1 MSPQPGKAPNRV
13 SARRQRRYPRYRSE
27 FPVTVTLFSGQHH
40 ERLDA
45 HCRDL
50 SQGGIGVL
58 IAADL
63 TVGEVASLT
72 FSLPNLPDSWN
83 VRAVIRCRR
92 GYQYGFEFLSLSQQQ
107 SKALTGYFPALERS
121 DSDFEKQSTAQDARD
136 TKHHVT

>member
-1 MSPQPGKAPNRV
+1 MSAQPGKAANR
-13 SARRQRRYPRYRSE
+13 SPQRRLRRYPRYRSE
-27 FPVTVTLFSGQHH
+27 FPVTVTLFSGNHH

-63 TVGEVASLT
+63 AVGDVASLA
-72 FSLPNLPDSWN
+72 FSLPNMPDPWA
-83 VRAVIRCRR
+83 VRAVLRCRR

-107 SKALTGYFPALERS
+107 SNALAGYIPSLERS
-121 DSDFEKQSTAQDARD
+121 DSDFEKKSSPQ
-136 TKHHVT
+136 

>member
-1 MSPQPGKAPNRV
+1 MSSQPGKAANR
-13 SARRQRRYPRYRSE
+13 APERRQRRYPRYRSE
-27 FPVTVTLFSGQHH
+27 FPVTVTLFSGQEH
-40 ERLDA
+40 EHLDA

-63 TVGEVASLT
+63 TVGGVASLA
-72 FSLPNLPDSWN
+72 FSLPNAPEQWE

-107 SKALTGYFPALERS
+107 SKTLAGYIPSLERS
-121 DSDFEKQSTAQDARD
+121 DSDFEKKSRAQDSRG
-136 TKHHVT
+136 TKTM